1 MLNITKLEVAQLGY
15 KLKEPGS
22 RAHTLYYM
30 VAAILTT
37 LLHKY
42 KTKTEKKHI
51 LPTIDKS
58 DSISMSSS

>member
-1 MLNITKLEVAQLGY
+1 MLNITNLEVAQLGY
-15 KLKEPGS
+15 KLREPGS
-22 RAHTLYYM
+22 RAHTHM
-30 VAAILTT
+30 VAAILPT